1 MTCWDWG
8 SIFQR
13 CTCCSKGYLCKNP
26 GLSKIQKNLFTKWAK
41 TIQQWF
47 FFVIERPLLTAA
59 VVLVLTTVIV
69 VTLSWK
75 YYMADMEGFWSNVLV
90 EAHGMLFDILIIG
103 ILLFWL
109 NQNGEIRQE
118 IRTYQNEI
126 DDFRLWRSEEAAF
139 RTVGNIRRL
148 NRHKVYELNLANCHL
163 QKTNLSYV
171 NLSGSNLNSANIS
184 NCALIEINLDNARLN
199 QTNLENSNL
208 NSSTLRGAYANGANF
223 QDAYLIKA
231 EMENAFLI
239 KSNFR
244 NAFLMEANLQGS
256 YLMGADLEHASLYK
270 ADLRG
275 AKGLTAEQLSKA
287 KTLYMASLDPEL
299 FEEVKKMVPELI
311 EG

>member
-1 MTCWDWG
+1 YCSNGYICTSTSVNKKNKN
-8 SIFQR
+8 SI
-13 CTCCSKGYLCKNP
+13 L
-26 GLSKIQKNLFTKWAK
+26 TKAAK
-41 TIQQWF
+41 TVQQWIF
-47 FFVIERPLLTAA
+47 YVIERPLLTAA
-59 VVLVLTTVIV
+59 VVLVISTLLV
-69 VTLSWK
+69 VGLSWN
-75 YYMADMEGFWSNVLV
+75 YYVADPQGFFSSVLV

-148 NRHKVYELNLANCHL
+148 NRHKVYEINLANCNL

-171 NLSGSNLNSANIS
+171 NLTCSNLNSANIS

-208 NSSTLRGAYANGANF
+208 NNSSLLGAYANGANF

-231 EMENAFLI
+231 QMENAFLI

-244 NAFLMEANLQGS
+244 NAFLMESNLQGS
-256 YLMGADLEHASLYK
+256 YLMGADLEQASLYK

-287 KTLYMASLDPEL
+287 KTLYMATFDPEL
-299 FEEVKKMVPELI
+299 EAELRALVPQLM

>member
-1 MTCWDWG
+1 M
-8 SIFQR
+8 SSFKKSLKKAQSLIF
-13 CTCCSKGYLCKNP
+13 Y
-26 GLSKIQKNLFTKWAK
+26 
-41 TIQQWF
+41 
-47 FFVIERPLLTAA
+47 VIERPLLTAV
-59 VVLVLTTVIV
+59 VVLVVSAIIV
-69 VTLSWK
+69 MALSWK
-75 YYMADMEGFWSNVLV
+75 YYMRDFEGFSSNILV

-109 NQNGEIRQE
+109 NQNGEIRQQ

-148 NRHKVYELNLANCHL
+148 NRHKVFEINLANCHL

-171 NLSGSNLNSANIS
+171 NLTGSNLNSANIS
-184 NCALIEINLDNARLN
+184 NCSLIEINLDNARLN

-208 NSSTLRGAYANGANF
+208 NGSMLRGTYANGANF

-231 EMENAFLI
+231 QMENAFLI
-239 KSNFR
+239 KSNFK

-256 YLMGADLEHASLYK
+256 YLMGAELDHASLYK

-287 KTLYMASLDPEL
+287 KTLYMAELDPEIR
-299 FEEVKKMVPELI
+299 EELI
-311 EG
+311 KLAPQLVEG